1 MSFAGSLH
9 IRDVSGGDESQAYLC
24 QYRDGYTGK
33 VGFSQPGNVIV
44 TETTVNSLSK
54 PDTVSGVYRVK
65 EGGAVDL
72 PCIARGSPLPDYTW
86 YKINPLTGA
95 QEILT
100 ASPSLFPR
108 HTVLS
113 VVGATSS
120 DSGRYLCR
128 VQNSVN
134 QYMVE
139 HVLEVTS
146 PLSVHVFPPQQ
157 VTDSGRT
164 AVFNCTVS
172 GFPVLN
178 ISWLKNGAMLVP
190 SARINP
196 GTGSL
201 TIRGVT
207 LEDRGQYQ
215 CVAANEEEENQA
227 AASLVL
233 GGQITFSNSSSYFG
247 GIQPENFFLN

>member
-1 MSFAGSLH
+1 M
-9 IRDVSGGDESQAYLC
+9 SGGDESQSYLC
-24 QYRDGYTGK
+24 QYRDGYTGQ
-33 VGFSQPGNVIV
+33 VDFSQPGNVIV
-44 TETTVNSLSK
+44 TETIANSLSK
-54 PDTVSGVYRVK
+54 PDTVSGVFRVK

-72 PCIARGSPLPDYTW
+72 PCIARGSPLPSYTW

-95 QEILT
+95 QELLT

-113 VVGATSS
+113 VVGATTE
-120 DSGRYLCR
+120 DAGRYLCR

-178 ISWLKNGAMLVP
+178 VFWLKDGAMLVP

-201 TIRGVT
+201 TVR
-207 LEDRGQYQ
+207 
-215 CVAANEEEENQA
+215 
-227 AASLVL
+227 
-233 GGQITFSNSSSYFG
+233 
-247 GIQPENFFLN
+247 